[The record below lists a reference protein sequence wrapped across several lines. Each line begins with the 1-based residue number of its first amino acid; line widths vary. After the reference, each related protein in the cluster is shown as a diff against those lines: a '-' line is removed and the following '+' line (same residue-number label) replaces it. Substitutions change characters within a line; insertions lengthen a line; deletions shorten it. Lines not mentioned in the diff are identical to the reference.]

1 MTAENNKNIP
11 YPAGTEIPFD
21 GAVNFRELGGYRTQ
35 DGRMVRY
42 GCFYRGGNLD
52 ALTGEADRKKLG
64 ELKLKMVLDL
74 RSNGESEMHPDPVLD
89 GVKQVRKS
97 AIFFPDGSEVDF
109 SPKGI
114 GKLEAIMKEMEKKFG
129 KEMAFAQL
137 YKIMPFGNPAFQELF
152 RALEEDDIPIL
163 FHCSAGKDRTGI
175 AALLILLALGVD
187 RETALD
193 DYMLTN
199 VCRKELIDKAL
210 EKQADEIAKDPA
222 MKDFIIS
229 MEGVSRRIAEAA
241 IDAIEERYGNYE
253 RYFEAEFGL
262 NPMRLMALREK
273 YLV

>member
-1 MTAENNKNIP
+1 MTAENNKNIL

-21 GAVNFRELGGYRTQ
+21 GAVNFRELGGYRTG
-35 DGRMVRY
+35 DGRMVKY

-163 FHCSAGKDRTGI
+163 FH
-175 AALLILLALGVD
+175 
-187 RETALD
+187 
-193 DYMLTN
+193 
-199 VCRKELIDKAL
+199 
-210 EKQADEIAKDPA
+210 
-222 MKDFIIS
+222 
-229 MEGVSRRIAEAA
+229 
-241 IDAIEERYGNYE
+241 
-253 RYFEAEFGL
+253 
-262 NPMRLMALREK
+262 
-273 YLV
+273 